1 MTTMATTIR
10 PTIRPMLP
18 RDVAPAAEA
27 IRRGDFGEREQFLA
41 WSLDQPTIAPFVA
54 VDGREVVATGIASA
68 HGPVGWVGVIFVAP
82 DRRGT
87 GLGRA
92 ITRRVLEELEAR
104 GCHSQ
109 VLIASPM
116 GRPIYEREGFRELG
130 RQVRFTAEPIDGD
143 AGRFAAERLRSFRAD
158 DLDAILELD
167 RGATGEDRSA
177 VLRVLVDASSTWLTV
192 DAADRPTGFFL
203 RPPWRGGAVI
213 ARDPDD
219 ALVLLELRRR
229 QTSSHG
235 HAGAGVLASN
245 ETGRA
250 RLRAAGWH
258 EEVANVRM
266 LRGEPLDWDANAI
279 WGQLNGALG

>member
-1 MTTMATTIR
+1 MIDTATTIR
-10 PTIRPMLP
+10 PMRAS
-18 RDVAPAAEA
+18 DVAPAADA

-82 DRRGT
+82 DRRGS

-92 ITRRVLEELEAR
+92 ITRRVIEELEAR
-104 GCHSQ
+104 GCRSQ

-116 GRPIYEREGFRELG
+116 GRPIYEREGFAELG
-130 RQVRFTAEPIDGD
+130 RQVRFTAEPLDGG
-143 AGRFAAERLRSFRAD
+143 AGPFVAERLRSFRAD
-158 DLDAILELD
+158 DLDLVLELD
-167 RGATGEDRSA
+167 RLATGEDRSV
-177 VLRVLVDASSTWLTV
+177 VLRVLVDAASTWVTV
-192 DAADRPTGFFL
+192 DAADRPTGYFL

-213 ARDPDD
+213 APDPDD
-219 ALVLLELRRR
+219 ALVLLELRRHL
-229 QTSSHG
+229 TSAHG

-266 LRGEPLDWDANAI
+266 LRGEPLDWDPNAI